1 MAQLLKD
8 LIDIP
13 EVVHKGDFVLRLSE
27 GVADP
32 EGTVRHYVVT
42 PPLAKAFDEALGLI
56 ESAVRSKSSKAT
68 YLHGSFGSG
77 KSHFMA
83 MLYLLLQRHPAARAV
98 PELAEVVVAHDRW
111 LDGRRVLMVPYH
123 LIGAQN
129 LESAVLGGYAAHVRR
144 LHPDRPAPAVYRDG
158 PLLADAERLRAD
170 LGDET
175 FFAKLSATATGAGGW
190 AALAAGWDAARWEA
204 ARVAPHGDGERRE
217 LVHAVISA
225 FFSSTYGNAATAT
238 AAGFVGMDEGLA
250 EISRHARELGYDAL
264 VLFLDE
270 LILWL
275 ASHSANLDFIEH
287 EVQKLVKVVE
297 AQVAERPVPI
307 VSFVAR
313 QRDLRELIGEH
324 LPGAARLG
332 FADTLKHWEGRFG
345 QIVLGDTNLP
355 AIIAKRVL
363 APRSAAA
370 REELDRA
377 FETTLRANPKVVDTL
392 LGDADRDAFRRVF
405 PFSPAL
411 VDALV
416 AVSSVLQRERTA
428 LKILLEL
435 LSQQRDT
442 LEVGQ
447 LVPVGDL
454 WPILLDGDE
463 PFTEAMKIHF
473 DAARKVW
480 RERLLPVLEEV
491 HGVSSGAE
499 APPAFRGSC
508 RLVQTL
514 LLAALAP
521 ETKALRQLTVGRLV
535 ALNHGSIRAPIA
547 GQEVAQADG
556 RLRDLIV
563 RGASMIHRSGDRDP
577 IVILQ
582 LSGVDAESVV
592 AQVQSEDNRGNRM
605 RLVRHLLFE
614 AMGIDDDDQLFH
626 RRELR
631 WKGTRRMVD
640 VLFGNVRELP
650 AESLIGREGWLVV
663 IDYPFDLE
671 GYTPEHDRKHA
682 LELLDDRPS
691 GTSTICWLPA
701 FFSSRGQEDLG
712 RLVRLDY
719 LLTGER
725 FDRHAGHLPVQERP
739 SARTI
744 LENQRN
750 ELRTRL
756 GKALEVAY
764 GLSNESDP
772 LIDSV
777 LVPERHLLSLRP
789 TFEPKP
795 PIATSFREAFD
806 QIAGQALSFAFPGHP
821 NLPPE
826 LVTRKELEELERWV
840 GEAARQPDRRLRI
853 DDKRVRERVLRPLA
867 QPLQLGEMHE
877 AHFVAGHFWVDHL
890 DAAINRGARSVGELR
905 KAFDQPEPRGWTKE
919 MQDLVLRLFADRTNR
934 TFRLHQAPVPI
945 GPGQDLRDELVV
957 AEQPM
962 PDPHQWSLGVAAA
975 AALFGIVPL
984 ANLLSANTVADLAAK
999 VRQRAGEL
1007 VVPAERLL
1015 RRLESATQRLQL
1027 AGTAARGATAAEA
1040 WELVDR
1046 LHRSHDDVEVIR
1058 RLAAVGSGARAQ
1070 QLGRSLVKAEG
1081 LAATLGDGELF
1092 EVLEG
1097 AFAVAGA
1104 HAAEAADLRRA
1115 LAEAV
1120 AAEEL
1125 VVPLET
1131 RLAELRRRGVELLR
1145 RAAVA
1150 PSPPAPTKLDPAP
1163 PPPPRAGWRPR
1174 GSTRFD
1180 DTLDPAEHLAELL
1193 DWVRTDPT
1201 RRRLRGELTRFEKDE
1216 G

>member
-1 MAQLLKD
+1 M
-8 LIDIP
+8 
-13 EVVHKGDFVLRLSE
+13 
-27 GVADP
+27 
-32 EGTVRHYVVT
+32 
-42 PPLAKAFDEALGLI
+42 
-56 ESAVRSKSSKAT
+56 
-68 YLHGSFGSG
+68 
-77 KSHFMA
+77 
-83 MLYLLLQRHPAARAV
+83 
-98 PELAEVVVAHDRW
+98 
-111 LDGRRVLMVPYH
+111 
-123 LIGAQN
+123 
-129 LESAVLGGYAAHVRR
+129 
-144 LHPDRPAPAVYRDG
+144 
-158 PLLADAERLRAD
+158 
-170 LGDET
+170 
-175 FFAKLSATATGAGGW
+175 
-190 AALAAGWDAARWEA
+190 
-204 ARVAPHGDGERRE
+204 
-217 LVHAVISA
+217 
-225 FFSSTYGNAATAT
+225 
-238 AAGFVGMDEGLA
+238 
-250 EISRHARELGYDAL
+250 
-264 VLFLDE
+264 
-270 LILWL
+270 
-275 ASHSANLDFIEH
+275 
-287 EVQKLVKVVE
+287 KV
-297 AQVAERPVPI
+297 
-307 VSFVAR
+307 
-313 QRDLRELIGEH
+313 
-324 LPGAARLG
+324 
-332 FADTLKHWEGRFG
+332 
-345 QIVLGDTNLP
+345 
-355 AIIAKRVL
+355 
-363 APRSAAA
+363 
-370 REELDRA
+370 
-377 FETTLRANPKVVDTL
+377 
-392 LGDADRDAFRRVF
+392 
-405 PFSPAL
+405 
-411 VDALV
+411 
-416 AVSSVLQRERTA
+416 
-428 LKILLEL
+428 
-435 LSQQRDT
+435 
-442 LEVGQ
+442 
-447 LVPVGDL
+447 
-454 WPILLDGDE
+454 
-463 PFTEAMKIHF
+463 HF

-480 RERLLPVLEEV
+480 RERLLPVLQEV
-491 HGVSSGAE
+491 HGVSSSTA
-499 APPAFRGSC
+499 ASPAFRGSC

-521 ETKALRQLTVGRLV
+521 ETKALRRLTVGRLV

-556 RLRDLIV
+556 RLREPIV

-577 IVILQ
+577 LVTLQ

-592 AQVQSEDNRGNRM
+592 AQVQSEDSRGNRM
-605 RLVRHLLFE
+605 RLVRQMLFE
-614 AMGIDDDDQLFH
+614 AMGIGDDEQLFH
-626 RRELR
+626 RRELT
-631 WKGTRRMVD
+631 WKGTRRTVD

-650 AESLIGREGWLVV
+650 AESLMGREGWLVV

-671 GYTPEHDRKHA
+671 GYTPEDDRKHA

-691 GTSTICWLPA
+691 GTSTVCWLPA

-789 TFEPKP
+789 TFEPRP
-795 PIATSFREAFD
+795 PVATSFREAFD
-806 QIAGQALSFAFPGHP
+806 QVAGQALSFEFPGHP

-890 DAAINRGARSVGELR
+890 DAAINRGAHSVGDLR
-905 KAFDQPEPRGWTKE
+905 RAFDQPEPRGLTKE

-945 GPGQDLRDELVV
+945 GPGQELRDELVL

-962 PDPHQWSLGVAAA
+962 PDPQEWSLGVAAA
-975 AALFGIVPL
+975 GALFGIVPL

-999 VRQRAGEL
+999 VRQRAAEL
-1007 VVPAERLL
+1007 VLPAERLL
-1015 RRLESATQRLQL
+1015 RRLETAATRLQL
-1027 AGTAARGATAAEA
+1027 PGTSARGATAAESWSLA
-1040 WELVDR
+1040 DR
-1046 LHRSHDDVEVIR
+1046 LHRSHEDVEVIR
-1058 RLAAVGSGARAQ
+1058 CLAAVGGGARAQ

-1081 LAATLGDGELF
+1081 LAATLGDAELF

-1104 HAAEAADLRRA
+1104 HAAEAAELRRA

-1131 RLAELRRRGVELLR
+1131 RLAEVRRRGVELLR
-1145 RAAVA
+1145 RAAA
-1150 PSPPAPTKLDPAP
+1150 ATSPPTLPQPDPT
-1163 PPPPRAGWRPR
+1163 PPPPRAGWRPLD
-1174 GSTRFD
+1174 STRFD
-1180 DTLDPAEHLAELL
+1180 DTLDSAEHLAELL
-1193 DWVRTDPT
+1193 SWVRADPS
-1201 RRRLRGELTRFEKDE
+1201 RRRLRGELTRLEKDE